1 MYLGAFSH
9 PLPITPALFLFV
21 TLFKKL
27 GHAFICLKSQFVCV
41 CMCVRARMR
50 ACVLLGVVPPHEKR
64 GSGVGGHFHQR
75 VNPLAQREGV
85 PDVAAS

>member
-1 MYLGAFSH
+1 MWGLAVVAGGEVGSA
-9 PLPITPALFLFV
+9 
-21 TLFKKL
+21 
-27 GHAFICLKSQFVCV
+27 GVCVCVCVCVYV
-41 CMCVRARMR
+41 CMCVCARMR